1 MPFTKLFKSNPE
13 SELHWAADMA
23 LRLLQEKQACESSHQ
38 HRQQDRSSKHDNVTS
53 PASYSTSANAS
64 DSSPSLHW
72 CPWVASLPQD
82 ALTPLGFSDAAVAA
96 LGDPGVVAEVQG
108 MRQYFQSY
116 WAALTGPEHGP
127 QAPAVCGTYEQ
138 FMWAVQVFT
147 SRCFFEPSLGC
158 HLAVPGVDMANHSFQ
173 PNASVQV
180 RHGVDTCQGR
190 DAVEDVCDPSAAGRD
205 AVEDVSSASPSVFQL
220 VAGPDGIEEGE
231 EVTICYG
238 STWPNEPYLLL
249 FGFVPEDNPSDGVI
263 LFPNL
268 VDLARALIQ
277 DQQQGQQSG
286 IAKLSEEQV
295 EELLETVFSQPEVL
309 AAAESGDWDRLQ
321 VSRAG
326 IDPRLGPAYELVRQG
341 AETAGCSGLLDLQQL
356 LRAECEEML
365 GALQQAAAAAESGLC
380 NAVGAD
386 TAARFRQQ
394 KQLILQQVLAGLD

>member
-38 HRQQDRSSKHDNVTS
+38 QHQHRQQDRNSEHDIVTS
-53 PASYSTSANAS
+53 PASYSTSANAM
-64 DSSPSLHW
+64 DSSPSVHW

-82 ALTPLGFSDAAVAA
+82 ALTPLGFSEAAVAA
-96 LGDPGVVAEVQG
+96 LGDPSVVAEVQG
-108 MRQYFQSY
+108 MRQYFQSC
-116 WAALTGPEHGP
+116 WAALTGQERGP
-127 QAPAVCGTYEQ
+127 QAPAVLGTYEQ

-173 PNASVQV
+173 PNAAVQV
-180 RHGVDTCQGR
+180 RHSVDTCQGR
-190 DAVEDVCDPSAAGRD
+190 GAVEDVCDPPA
-205 AVEDVSSASPSVFQL
+205 ASPSVFQL
-220 VAGPDGIEEGE
+220 IAGPDGIEEGE

-277 DQQQGQQSG
+277 NQQQGQQSG

-309 AAAESGDWDRLQ
+309 AAAESGEWDRLQ

-326 IDPRLGPAYELVRQG
+326 IDPRLRRAYELVCKG
-341 AETAGCSGLLDLQQL
+341 IETAGCSGLLDLQQL
-356 LRAECEEML
+356 LRAECEETL
-365 GALQQAAAAAESGLC
+365 GALRQAAAAAESGLC
-380 NAVGAD
+380 NAVGAE